1 MIINTLHCFF
11 AAETWPGRIFKAV
24 MMFIGIFAIIPFGL
38 IILPAC
44 GRHGSAVLIKRSASE
59 KAKEL
64 GLSEDLLMLG
74 DEISAL
80 IDKTKQKILFVSR
93 VDHSLYSFSDILE
106 WEWQWVETNGKK
118 SNSHIA
124 FKLNDEKMPLIKVGT
139 LNSDDAERWHTRIG
153 LILNPV

>member
-38 IILPAC
+38 IILPVC
-44 GRHGSAVLIKRSASE
+44 GSHGAAVLIKRSASE

-64 GLSEDLLMLG
+64 GLSEDLLMPG

-118 SNSHIA
+118 SNSYIA
-124 FKLNDEKMPLIKVGT
+124 FKLNDEKMPLIKVGK

-153 LILNPV
+153 LILIPV